1 MISKK
6 GFGLIKAKTIQE
18 KLFKKAQQKDLSY
31 TIVQGENKKNYCK
44 VMTNILIFSYGKPV
58 TLGFITEKLLSYA
71 KKRKIT
77 PYLSGPR
84 AERAPLDLE
93 EATSLL
99 QELIRNGYLKYITT
113 QKRDKQHPNV
123 PEEGTKFYN
132 FDKLRVIECQETKYF
147 KQKQQKITQKEETV
161 GKLSDK
167 RCRALRQIYAQFGD
181 KSGFTYEMVKNIPK
195 FYKKMAETKDENM
208 KSDTREFYLQAAQLA
223 ESRNLDFLD
232 TWNSLVRN
240 NYIIPYKVRTKDG
253 TIKVRQGAYRVNMN
267 YVRRCLSNVNL

>member
-1 MISKK
+1 MVST
-6 GFGLIKAKTIQE
+6 GLIKAKAIQE
-18 KLFKKAQQKDLSY
+18 QLLQRAQQKDLYY
-31 TIVQGENKKNYCK
+31 TLVEGEDKKNYCK
-44 VMTNILIFSYGKPV
+44 IMTNILIFSYGKPV
-58 TLGFITEKLLSYA
+58 TLGFIAEKIVKYA
-71 KKRKIT
+71 KKRHVN
-77 PYLSGPR
+77 PYPSGFR
-84 AERAPLDLE
+84 TDRIGHTVE
-93 EATSLL
+93 EATRLIEEL
-99 QELIRNGYLKYITT
+99 QRKGYLKYIAT

-181 KSGFTYEMVKNIPK
+181 KSGFTYEMVRNIPE
-195 FYKKMAETKDENM
+195 FYKKMAKDTNQKM
-208 KSDTREFYLQAAQLA
+208 KPDTREFYFQAAQLA
-223 ESRNLDFLD
+223 ESRNFDFLD

-253 TIKVRQGAYRVNMN
+253 TIKIRQGAYKVNMN